1 MQYNPAMLKWLVVFI
16 LASIVFS
23 AILPRLARF
32 GIGRLP
38 GDLRIRVRQTE
49 IAVPLTSTAIFAL
62 CFWLIGR
69 LI

>member
-1 MQYNPAMLKWLVVFI
+1 MLKYLLVFVV
-16 LASIVFS
+16 ASIVFS

-38 GDLRIRVRQTE
+38 GDFRIRLRQTE
-49 IAVPLTSTAIFAL
+49 IAVPLTSTAIFVL
-62 CFWLIGR
+62 CFWLIGK